1 MAEEPASPFS
11 SSKTRLSHLSESPSS
26 PAPVS
31 RRSAS
36 STASSPPS
44 PRRSSASAAGEYYPR
59 RRRRT
64 RLMTCCIRFW
74 HCIQFFNTLVVIGL
88 VVTVVFLFIHMQYL
102 SYEISEQDAKI
113 QSLQEQVQQ
122 KQEGQIQQLTQAV
135 EEEHNLTL
143 GTLAGI
149 FCLITC
155 LISMFHMS
163 SHLQNYNEPIIQ
175 RKIVAILWMSPI
187 YSVTA
192 FISLIF
198 PATEE
203 YLAMIKDFYE
213 AYCIYTFL
221 SFLIAVLGRGDRDKA
236 IQVVAKHASH
246 LESPTRLLRHFYHP
260 PPEMSDEA
268 KAGAVITECQILAMQ
283 FVLIRPFTSIA
294 NFIVNSL
301 AEANNPSQYDSSTGN
316 TGGSAASMDGLFGN
330 GTRGLDQLYGYA
342 NNETTFDYGDGSNS
356 TFTDSPS
363 TPSGTET
370 LDKSQQFQEA
380 TKTYFTSPAFAIA
393 MVVNISICLAFM
405 GLLKFYHA
413 VGEDLKWCNPWPKFL
428 TIKGV
433 VFLTFWQGLAISIGV
448 NLKHEESH
456 TNVDPAAR
464 ASQLQNILICL
475 EMLVFSITHW
485 MVFPFQEWTPN
496 FQPQK
501 AHKPGIGFGDFVADV
516 NHIVKGRRRKGPRY
530 QDTESATAVSAF
542 SDEELVV
549 DERFDDLDDGLFV
562 VDDDEEDEDEDEGMF
577 QTEDVLTPAEHDL
590 L

>member
-1 MAEEPASPFS
+1 M
-11 SSKTRLSHLSESPSS
+11 
-26 PAPVS
+26 
-31 RRSAS
+31 
-36 STASSPPS
+36 
-44 PRRSSASAAGEYYPR
+44 
-59 RRRRT
+59 
-64 RLMTCCIRFW
+64 RFW
-74 HCIQFFNTLVVIGL
+74 HFIQFFNTLMVLGL
-88 VVTVVFLFIHMQYL
+88 LVTVIFLFVHMQYL
-102 SYEISEQDAKI
+102 SYEIGEQDAKI
-113 QSLQEQVQQ
+113 QSLQDQVQQ

-192 FISLIF
+192 FISLIWR
-198 PATEE
+198 PTEE

-221 SFLIAVLGRGDRDKA
+221 SFLIAVLGRGDRNVA

-246 LESPTRLLRHFYHP
+246 LETPTRLLRHFYHP
-260 PPEMSDEA
+260 PPEVSDEA

-294 NFIVNSL
+294 NFIVNNLSETNG
-301 AEANNPSQYDSSTGN
+301 AHESSGTSSYYNAGV
-316 TGGSAASMDGLFGN
+316 FN
-330 GTRGLDQLYGYA
+330 GTRYLDV
-342 NNETTFDYGDGSNS
+342 NSTDFDGSGSYNNG
-356 TFTDSPS
+356 TAFDHGNGNTTVPS
-363 TPSGTET
+363 TPTTGAD

-380 TKTYFTSPAFAIA
+380 TKTYFTSASFVIA
-393 MVVNISICLAFM
+393 MVVNVSICLAFM

-413 VGEDLKWCNPWPKFL
+413 VRDDLKWCNPWPKFL

-501 AHKPGIGFGDFVADV
+501 MHKPGIGFTDFVDDV
-516 NHIVKGRRRKGPRY
+516 HHIVKGRRRRGPGGSTAAY
-530 QDTESATAVSAF
+530 QDAESATAVSAAF
-542 SDEELVV
+542 SDEE
-549 DERFDDLDDGLFV
+549 V
-562 VDDDEEDEDEDEGMF
+562 VDDEYVDEGLFAIGDEEDMEEEGIFTTNED
-577 QTEDVLTPAEHDL
+577 LTPAENEL